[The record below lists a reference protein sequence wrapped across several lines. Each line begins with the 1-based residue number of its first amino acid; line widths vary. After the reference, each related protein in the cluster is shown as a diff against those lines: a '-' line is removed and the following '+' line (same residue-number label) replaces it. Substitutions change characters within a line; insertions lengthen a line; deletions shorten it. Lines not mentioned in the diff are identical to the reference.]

1 MGLLSIWRVPAQGA
15 SRWATVVVL
24 PTVALLCALLLCISL
39 APAATAAPPKRI
51 VALTPFSANTL
62 AKFGVKPVAI
72 GQTLGGQERF
82 SPKLKGV
89 TALPLSHPNGPN
101 LEQLAS
107 LDPDLVF
114 SSHTWAKGNQ
124 SMERLGIDVT
134 VREPRSISGAYAD
147 TFKIGEII
155 GRRKYAR
162 SLLKSMRKR
171 VGVARK
177 GIEERPKVMLIL
189 GVGRTPFTFLPNS
202 WGGDI
207 VTKAGG
213 ELLTGGVTSKS
224 GFERIS
230 DEVVVAENP
239 DVIIAVPHANAEDIP
254 NLTEYLSE
262 NPAWSST
269 NAARN
274 GRIYISV
281 DNSLLQPG
289 TDIARTIRK
298 VRSAYLQN

>member
-1 MGLLSIWRVPAQGA
+1 MRQKVAPLAALALA
-15 SRWATVVVL
+15 VL
-24 PTVALLCALLLCISL
+24 ALAL
-39 APAATAAPPKRI
+39 PAAASAAPPKRI
-51 VALTPFSANTL
+51 VALTPFAANTL
-62 AKFGVKPVAI
+62 AKLGVTPVAI
-72 GQTLGGQERF
+72 GETLGGSERF
-82 SPKLKGV
+82 SPKLKSV
-89 TALPLSHPNGPN
+89 ATLPLAHPNGPN

-114 SSHTWAKGNQ
+114 SSKTWTKGNQ
-124 SMERLGIDVT
+124 AMESLGIDV
-134 VREPRSISGAYAD
+134 VLHDPQSIQGAFAD
-147 TFKIGEII
+147 TFKIGTIVN
-155 GRRKYAR
+155 RKHYAR
-162 SLLKSMRKR
+162 DLLQQMRKQ
-171 VGVARK
+171 VASARA
-177 GIEERPKVMLIL
+177 GIKKRPKVMVIL

-207 VTKAGG
+207 ITKAGG
-213 ELLTGGVTSKS
+213 DLLTGGVDSNS

-254 NLTEYLSE
+254 SLTEYLRS

-274 GRIYISV
+274 GRVYISV
-281 DNSLLQPG
+281 DNSLLQAG

-298 VRSAYLQN
+298 VRSAYLKN

>member
-1 MGLLSIWRVPAQGA
+1 VRILSTYRPYRGLNCSSSLRGA
-15 SRWATVVVL
+15 LALVLALVALVL
-24 PTVALLCALLLCISL
+24 P
-39 APAATAAPPKRI
+39 ATATASAAPPKRI
-51 VALTPFSANTL
+51 VALTPFAANTL
-62 AKFGVKPVAI
+62 AKLGVTPVAI
-72 GQTLGGQERF
+72 GETLGGSERF

-89 TALPLSHPNGPN
+89 PTLPLAHPNGPN

-107 LDPDLVF
+107 LNPDLVF
-114 SSHTWAKGNQ
+114 SSKTWAKGNQ
-124 SMERLGIDVT
+124 AMEGLGIDV
-134 VREPRSISGAYAD
+134 VLHDPQSIKGAFAD
-147 TFKIGEII
+147 TFKIGTIV
-155 GRRKYAR
+155 GRKHYAR
-162 SLLKSMRKR
+162 DLLQGMKKQ
-171 VGVARK
+171 VAAARK
-177 GIEERPKVMLIL
+177 GIEKRPKVMVIL

-213 ELLTGGVTSKS
+213 ELLTGGVDSNS

-254 NLTEYLSE
+254 SLTEYLRS

-274 GRIYISV
+274 GRVYISV
-281 DNSLLQPG
+281 DNSLLQAG
-289 TDIARTIRK
+289 ADIARTIRK
-298 VRSAYLQN
+298 VRSAYLKN

>member
-1 MGLLSIWRVPAQGA
+1 M
-15 SRWATVVVL
+15 SRRL
-24 PTVALLCALLLCISL
+24 VALVALTL
-39 APAATAAPPKRI
+39 ALALPAAAQAAPPQRI
-51 VALTPFSANTL
+51 VALTPFAANTL
-62 AKFGVKPVAI
+62 AKLGVRPVAI
-72 GQTLGGQERF
+72 GETLGGSERF

-89 TALPLSHPNGPN
+89 PTLPLSHPNGPN

-114 SSHTWAKGNQ
+114 SSRTWAKGNQ
-124 SMERLGIDVT
+124 AMEGLGIDVILHD
-134 VREPRSISGAYAD
+134 PHSIDGAFAD
-147 TFKIGEII
+147 TFKIGAIV
-155 GRRKYAR
+155 GRKHYAR
-162 SLLKSMRKR
+162 DLLQSMRKQ
-171 VGVARK
+171 VEAAEK
-177 GIEERPKVMLIL
+177 GIEKRPKVMLIL

-207 VTKAGG
+207 VSAAGG
-213 ELLTGGVTSKS
+213 RLLTGGVSSSS

-239 DVIIAVPHANAEDIP
+239 DIIIAVPHADEDDIP
-254 NLTEYLSE
+254 SLTEYLRS

-274 GRIYISV
+274 GRVYVSV
-281 DNSLLQPG
+281 DNSLLQAG

-298 VRSAYLQN
+298 VRRAYLKN